1 MIIFLPSC
9 IGGTYDYLTTT
20 TTSSSTNQE
29 PEDPRRRLSNSIQK
43 RNLRGSSDYCRE
55 NENCRETCESI
66 YLKASDLNRCYNT
79 REKQVDAIADAFD
92 ILINPRKLSDL
103 NDIDEGAFSDFL
115 RLGYRGF
122 LDLVDP
128 VHIDEDG
135 DRRHDNWED
144 LHAYSSDTAELL
156 LEWLAEEKSIARV
169 LKSSDKNGEIFR
181 HLTCILGKEKQ
192 KRNNSKFCSPL
203 SSNNLNLNKYCDTPS
218 DNHCHDGE
226 FYSTHGILTDS
237 FDDVSL
243 YTYAKAQD
251 NDALID
257 MIDSLIC
264 TGDCRIDLK
273 FNALRDKI
281 ED

>member
-9 IGGTYDYLTTT
+9 MGGTYDYLTTT

-55 NENCRETCESI
+55 NKNCRETCESI

-192 KRNNSKFCSPL
+192 KRNNSKFCSPNL
-203 SSNNLNLNKYCDTPS
+203 LLNLNKYCDTPS

-237 FDDVSL
+237 FDGVSL

-264 TGDCRIDLK
+264 TGDCRSDSK
-273 FNALRDKI
+273 FDALRKKI